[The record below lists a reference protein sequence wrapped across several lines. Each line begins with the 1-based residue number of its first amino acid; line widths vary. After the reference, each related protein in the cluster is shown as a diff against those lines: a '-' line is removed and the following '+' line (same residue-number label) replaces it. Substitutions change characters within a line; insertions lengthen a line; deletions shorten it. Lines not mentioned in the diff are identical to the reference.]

1 MYWCDDYICPVSS
14 RLDKLEY
21 SQHPCIPYDSDGDSF
36 VCLQNEKE
44 QHILAFL
51 AAVAVCRAM
60 ELWYVSGLRSCHEI
74 VLRHFLSGAHSPQD
88 IVRVVR
94 CTVSGN
100 VCFLKDTSFHS
111 LWGDK

>member
-21 SQHPCIPYDSDGDSF
+21 SQHPCISYDSDGDCF

-60 ELWYVSGLRSCHEI
+60 ELWYVNGLRSCHEI
-74 VLRHFLSGAHSPQD
+74 VLRHFLS
-88 IVRVVR
+88 
-94 CTVSGN
+94 
-100 VCFLKDTSFHS
+100 
-111 LWGDK
+111 